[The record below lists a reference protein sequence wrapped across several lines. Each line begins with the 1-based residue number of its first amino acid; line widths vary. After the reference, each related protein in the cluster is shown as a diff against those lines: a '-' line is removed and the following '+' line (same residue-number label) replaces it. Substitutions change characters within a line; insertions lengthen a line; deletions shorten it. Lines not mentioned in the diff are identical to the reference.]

1 MLWDT
6 QSPFF
11 AKHQVE
17 LKVFATLSA
26 CVAISLV
33 GLRWKRRRSIIH
45 KMEQERKRRD
55 ASLRDMEDAV
65 KRFKNQNGGT
75 DPSILRMPLI
85 ELTEKLRDGSIS
97 PESVLYSYVEKAL
110 EVTED
115 LNCVT
120 MFLQD
125 CEAQLRELKKQK
137 KKGPLYG
144 VPVSIKE
151 HIGYKGQ
158 PSTCGLVQ
166 YLHEVESA
174 DSVIVKVL
182 KKMGAIVFAKTNVPQ
197 SLISLETSNPIYGHT
212 VNPYNRAKG
221 VSGSS
226 GGEGALIGAGGSILG
241 IGTDLGGSIR
251 FPASVCGIAGFKPT
265 TKRVSI
271 HGIRPA
277 IDGMLSIPLCAGP
290 LARDVDSLALCMRAL
305 FCDEMSRLDV
315 TIPPLPFNE
324 EIYSTSK
331 PLRIGYYD
339 TDGYFLPNPGMRRVV
354 LETKKLLEEAGHTL
368 IPFTPPRIEYMLNEL
383 AMKSFFGDPETLRD
397 KFKSN
402 LVDPN
407 IKEQVILYRM
417 PRAVK
422 KIISFLLR
430 PLYPSMAY
438 VLDSV
443 CGASSVKDHWK
454 HHIVVEEYQ
463 MEFVNEW
470 RKLNLDV
477 VLCPMLGPAYNFG
490 YPAKVLFTVSYTAL
504 YNVLQFPAGVVPVGS
519 VTGADEEE
527 LKSYKGYRND
537 PCEKFYKKAVEGGV
551 GLPLSVQCVALPYQD
566 ELCLR
571 FMKEV
576 ETLTRIQQE
585 KE

>member
-33 GLRWKRRRSIIH
+33 GLRWIQRRSIIH

-65 KRFKNQNGGT
+65 KKFKNQNGGT

-125 CEAQLRELKKQK
+125 CEAQLRELKKK
-137 KKGPLYG
+137 KEKGPLYG

-151 HIGYKGQ
+151 HIGYKGL

-166 YLHEVESA
+166 YLQEVEKE

-182 KKMGAIVFAKTNVPQ
+182 KKMGAIVFVKTNVPQ
-197 SLISLETSNPIYGHT
+197 SLICLETSNPIYGHT
-212 VNPYNRAKG
+212 VNPHNRDKG

-226 GGEGALIGAGGSILG
+226 GGEAALIGAGGSILG
-241 IGTDLGGSIR
+241 FGTDLGGSIR

-265 TKRVSI
+265 PKRVSI

-277 IDGMLSIPLCAGP
+277 IDGLLSITLCAGP

-339 TDGYFLPNPGMRRVV
+339 TDGYFLPSPSMRRVV

-368 IPFTPPRIEYMLNEL
+368 IPFTPPRIEYMFNEL
-383 AMKSFFGDPETLRD
+383 VMKAFFGDPGTLRD
-397 KFKSN
+397 KFKPN

-407 IKEQVILYRM
+407 VKEQVILYRM

-430 PLYPSMAY
+430 PLYPSIAY
-438 VLDSV
+438 ILDST

-454 HHIVVEEYQ
+454 HHIEIEEYQ
-463 MEFVNEW
+463 TEFANEW

-537 PCEKFYKKAVEGGV
+537 PCEKFFKKAVEGGV

-576 ETLTRIQQE
+576 ETLTRLQQE
-585 KE
+585 KK